1 MAHVGEQDELLG
13 AAWGPL
19 PGKQTVGRA
28 ELWALLFLMNSAPG
42 DIVVYI
48 DCQPIYKRWKAD
60 RRSYTAGTAMGDL
73 WQMFWQSL
81 DQRVGSLTLHWVPSH
96 LTTKQVENGEIS
108 MGAICR

>member
-1 MAHVGEQDELLG
+1 MAHVGEHDKLLG

-28 ELWALLFLMNSAPG
+28 ELWALLLLMNTAPG

-48 DCQPIYKRWKAD
+48 DCQPIYKRWWAD
-60 RRSYTAGTAMGDL
+60 RTSYTAGTAMGDL

-81 DQRVGSLTLHWVPSH
+81 DRRVGTLTLH
-96 LTTKQVENGEIS
+96 
-108 MGAICR
+108 